1 MGLCLLLIDASL
13 MKSSLNLI
21 KPAIGISPP
30 TSKGNRKPNSR
41 AKQAPCEKPIKKIA
55 TDNCT
60 ELEDASNSFEMS
72 TVAGIY
78 ASIENGAKI
87 VMQATETKK

>member
-1 MGLCLLLIDASL
+1 MHRKLNKLKKIKDRQISFLLPNASDSGP
-13 MKSSLNLI
+13 KI
-21 KPAIGISPP
+21 KG
-30 TSKGNRKPNSR
+30 PN
-41 AKQAPCEKPIKKIA
+41 EKPIKKIA
-55 TDNCT
+55 IDNWT

>member
-1 MGLCLLLIDASL
+1 MAID
-13 MKSSLNLI
+13 NW
-21 KPAIGISPP
+21 
-30 TSKGNRKPNSR
+30 
-41 AKQAPCEKPIKKIA
+41 
-55 TDNCT
+55 T
-60 ELEDASNSFEMS
+60 ELEDASNSLEMS